1 MPFVGAPAC
10 LPAIGFCDQREQ
22 IPIAPRVCCASSTRG
37 GRHAGWRRKRAS
49 TTERPLP
56 PHAGVGGSPRTTRS
70 GLVATKRVI
79 CCAPLR
85 VWAGAHEQAST
96 SERVIF
102 CRLLRVWAGSH
113 EQASVSERVTFC
125 RIYGSGVVMPFVGA
139 PACLPAIGFCDQR
152 EQIPIA
158 SRVSCNSRTR
168 GGRHAVAGR
177 KRASTT
183 ERPLLRYFG
192 KRTRRAGT
200 PQPWRRKRRGGN
212 RAAKRVRGVARHRRP
227 RPRR

>member
-1 MPFVGAPAC
+1 MVGM
-10 LPAIGFCDQREQ
+10 LG
-22 IPIAPRVCCASSTRG
+22 TRQ
-37 GRHAGWRRKRAS
+37 
-49 TTERPLP
+49 P
-56 PHAGVGGSPRTTRS
+56 
-70 GLVATKRVI
+70 TKKK
-79 CCAPLR
+79 APLGATALPGDLSG
-85 VWAGAHEQAST
+85 AG
-96 SERVIF
+96 
-102 CRLLRVWAGSH
+102 G
-113 EQASVSERVTFC
+113 
-125 RIYGSGVVMPFVGA
+125 YGSEVVMPFVGA

-158 SRVSCNSRTR
+158 SRVCCTSSTR
-168 GGRHAVAGR
+168 GGRHAIAGR

-227 RPRR
+227 RPRRCRRNGSWGMPALRGSRQKRKPL